1 MYDNGIVLRIDIDVG
16 VGDHAAKPL
25 GKMRHGRISTMST
38 GFPRIACA
46 LLSVAPMALS
56 AQALPGVG
64 SAKASASKVAG
75 GTGARTS
82 EIWRDTT
89 RTAAD
94 RADALVKAMT
104 RAEKLLYVHGIFP
117 PMAKPVTSDMIPS
130 AGYVP
135 GVPRL
140 GIPTLRESDASLGV
154 ANQVEQRKGDVATAL
169 PASLA
174 TAASFDPAIAYAG
187 GAMIG
192 SEARAKTFN
201 VLLAGG
207 VNLTRDA
214 WNGRNFEYLGEDP
227 LLTGVMGAASIRG
240 VQSNHIVS
248 TIKHFVLNS
257 QETGRAVLDA
267 RIDPT
272 ALRESDLLAFEI
284 AIADGKP
291 GSVMCA
297 YNRIDGDYACENK
310 FLLTDVLRR
319 DWKYTGFVM
328 SDWGAVHS
336 TEKAAN
342 AGLDQESGQ
351 ELDAKV
357 YFGTLLADAVAAG
370 RVSPAR
376 LDDMVRRILT
386 GVIASG
392 LYDNPTPT
400 SAQPIDYAANAEIAQ
415 RTAEAGIVLLKNE
428 KGLLPLAK
436 TVRSIV
442 VIGGHADVGVLSGG
456 GSSQVRSVGGVP
468 IEIPLK
474 SGAAASFARI
484 TYHSSSPLRAIR
496 ALAPNAQVTFVD
508 GTDPVAAAK
517 AARAADLAIV
527 FATHWQTEAQD
538 APSLSLPDNQDA
550 VIDAV
555 AAANRRTIVVLET
568 GGPVLMP
575 WATRVPAIVE
585 AWYPGQ
591 RGGEAIA
598 RVLFGEVDASGRLPI
613 SFPRNIEQLPRPRPI
628 TSPTGATSNDASAN
642 AGAGDASLL
651 PAYPVTYQEGAN
663 VGYRWYASRKD
674 TPLFPFGFGL
684 SYASTRI
691 SNTRFSGGTNARV
704 TFTVTNQTA
713 RTGTA
718 VPQLYATLP
727 DGGAP
732 RLVGWSR
739 QTLAAGETRT
749 VTITADPR
757 ALAQWE
763 TAGWRVKGGTYAL
776 KIATDAQTTVAA
788 GTVRLTDRRLESA
801 RAAFD
806 TP

>member
-1 MYDNGIVLRIDIDVG
+1 
-16 VGDHAAKPL
+16 
-25 GKMRHGRISTMST
+25 MST

-56 AQALPGVG
+56 AQALPRVG

-227 LLTGVMGAASIRG
+227 LLTGVMGAASIGG

-310 FLLTDVLRR
+310 FLLTNVLRG
-319 DWKYTGFVM
+319 DWRYPGFVM

-357 YFGTLLADAVAAG
+357 YFGTPLANAVAAG
-370 RVSPAR
+370 RVSTAR
-376 LDDMVRRILT
+376 LDDMVRHILT

-428 KGLLPLAK
+428 KGLLPLTK

-508 GTDPVAAAK
+508 GTDAVAAAK

-575 WATRVPAIVE
+575 WATQVPAIVE

-739 QTLAAGETRT
+739 QTLAAGETRN
-749 VTITADPR
+749 VKITADPR

-763 TAGWRVKGGTYAL
+763 GAGWRLKGGAYAL
-776 KIATDAQTTVAA
+776 KLATDAQTMISE
-788 GTVRLTDRRLESA
+788 GTVGLTDRRLASG

>member
-1 MYDNGIVLRIDIDVG
+1 MTSR
-16 VGDHAAKPL
+16 
-25 GKMRHGRISTMST
+25 
-38 GFPRIACA
+38 FPRFACA
-46 LLSVAPMALS
+46 LLSVVSPIALAAQSAPTATRTPVHAPAM
-56 AQALPGVG
+56 P
-64 SAKASASKVAG
+64 ASSPTRPLAG
-75 GTGARTS
+75 A
-82 EIWRDTT
+82 WNDTT
-89 RTAAD
+89 RPAAE

-104 RAEKLLYVHGIFP
+104 QAEKLQYVHGFFP
-117 PMAKPVTSDMIPS
+117 PMVKPAAPDMIPS

-192 SEARAKTFN
+192 KEARAKTFN

-227 LLTGVMGAASIRG
+227 LLTGIMGGASIRG

-257 QETGRAVLDA
+257 QETGRAILDA
-267 RIDPT
+267 KIDPT

-284 AIADGKP
+284 AIAEGKP

-310 FLLTDVLRR
+310 VLLTDVLRG
-319 DWKYTGFVM
+319 DWKYPGFVM

-351 ELDAKV
+351 ELDSKMF
-357 YFGTLLADAVAAG
+357 FGAPLADAVKAG
-370 RVSPAR
+370 RVSTAR
-376 LDDMVRRILT
+376 LDQMVHRILT

-392 LYDNPTPT
+392 LYDDPTPAT
-400 SAQPIDYAANAEIAQ
+400 AQPIDYAAHAEVAQ
-415 RTAEAGIVLLKNE
+415 RAAEAGIVLLKND
-428 KGLLPLAK
+428 GDVLPLAR
-436 TVRSIV
+436 TARSIV

-456 GSSQVRSVGGVP
+456 GSSQVRSVGGAP
-468 IEIPLK
+468 IEIPLT
-474 SGAAASFARI
+474 SGAAASFARV
-484 TYHSSSPLRAIR
+484 TYHASSPLRAIR
-496 ALAPNAQVTFVD
+496 AIAPQAKVMFVD
-508 GTDPVAAAK
+508 GSDPAAAAA
-517 AARAADLAIV
+517 AARAADIAIV

-555 AAANRRTIVVLET
+555 AAANRHTVVVLET

-575 WATRVPAIVE
+575 WVARVPAIVE

-598 RVLFGEVDASGRLPI
+598 RVLFGDVDASGRLPI
-613 SFPRNIEQLPRPRPI
+613 SFPRTIDQLPRPRPVV
-628 TSPTGATSNDASAN
+628 SPTGGTDNDASAN
-642 AGAGDASLL
+642 AGAGDAAAL
-651 PAYPVTYQEGAN
+651 PSYPVEYREGAD
-663 VGYRWYASRKD
+663 VGYRWYATRKD
-674 TPLFPFGFGL
+674 HPLFPFGFGL
-684 SYASTRI
+684 GYAKMQI
-691 SNTRFSGGTNARV
+691 GKPRFTGAAGTPGKADITV
-704 TFTVTNQTA
+704 TFDVTN
-713 RTGTA
+713 RGKRSGTV

-727 DGGAP
+727 GGGAP
-732 RLVGWSR
+732 RLVGWARRSIDAG
-739 QTLAAGETRT
+739 QTTSM
-749 VTITADPR
+749 TITADPR
-757 ALAQWE
+757 ALARWE
-763 TAGWRVKGGTYAL
+763 KSGWRIGGGAYAL
-776 KIATDAQTTVAA
+776 TLATDAEHPVSSGSVT
-788 GTVRLTDRRLESA
+788 LSA
-801 RAAFD
+801 RALEPGSAALD
-806 TP
+806 TH

>member
-1 MYDNGIVLRIDIDVG
+1 
-16 VGDHAAKPL
+16 
-25 GKMRHGRISTMST
+25 
-38 GFPRIACA
+38 
-46 LLSVAPMALS
+46 MALS
-56 AQALPGVG
+56 AQALPRVG

-310 FLLTDVLRR
+310 FLLTNVLRG
-319 DWKYTGFVM
+319 DWRYPGFVM

-357 YFGTLLADAVAAG
+357 YFGTPLANAVAAG
-370 RVSPAR
+370 RVSTAR
-376 LDDMVRRILT
+376 LDDMVRHILT

-428 KGLLPLAK
+428 KGLLPLTK

-508 GTDPVAAAK
+508 GTDAVAAAK

-739 QTLAAGETRT
+739 QTLAAGETRN
-749 VTITADPR
+749 VKITADPR

-763 TAGWRVKGGTYAL
+763 GAGWRLKGGAYAL
-776 KIATDAQTTVAA
+776 KLATDAQTMISE
-788 GTVRLTDRRLESA
+788 GTVGLTDRRLASG

>member
-1 MYDNGIVLRIDIDVG
+1 M
-16 VGDHAAKPL
+16 
-25 GKMRHGRISTMST
+25 TT
-38 GFPRIACA
+38 GFPRVACA
-46 LLSVAPMALS
+46 LLSVASP
-56 AQALPGVG
+56 QALAAQTPTG
-64 SAKASASKVAG
+64 G
-75 GTGARTS
+75 GTAPTPRSGHAVAARTA
-82 EIWRDTT
+82 ETWRDTT
-89 RTAAD
+89 RSAAD
-94 RADALVKAMT
+94 RADALVNAMT
-104 RAEKLLYVHGIFP
+104 KAEKLRYVHGIFP
-117 PMAKPVTSDMIPS
+117 PMAKPKTADMIPS

-227 LLTGVMGAASIRG
+227 LLTGIMGGASIRG

-257 QETGRAVLDA
+257 QETGRAILDA
-267 RIDPT
+267 RIDRT

-297 YNRIDGDYACENK
+297 YNRIDGDYACENS
-310 FLLTDVLRR
+310 FLLTDVLRG
-319 DWKYTGFVM
+319 DWKYPGFVM

-351 ELDAKV
+351 ELDSKV
-357 YFGTLLADAVAAG
+357 FFGALLADAVAAG
-370 RVSPAR
+370 RVPTAR

-392 LYDNPTPT
+392 LYDDPTPAA
-400 SAQPIDYAANAEIAQ
+400 AQPIDYTAHAEVAQ
-415 RTAEAGIVLLKNE
+415 RTAEAGIVLLKNQG
-428 KGLLPLAK
+428 GLLPLAK
-436 TVRSIV
+436 TARSIV

-456 GSSQVRSVGGVP
+456 GSSQVRSVGGAP

-474 SGAAASFARI
+474 TGAAASFARI
-484 TYHSSSPLRAIR
+484 TYHASSPLRAIR
-496 ALAPNAQVTFVD
+496 ALAPSAKVTFVD
-508 GTDPVAAAK
+508 GRDPDAAAK
-517 AARAADLAIV
+517 AARAADLVVV

-555 AAANRRTIVVLET
+555 VAANRRTVVVLET

-575 WATRVPAIVE
+575 WAARVPAIVE

-613 SFPRNIEQLPRPRPI
+613 SFPRSIEQLPRPRPVA
-628 TSPTGATSNDASAN
+628 SPSGVTNNDASAN
-642 AGAGDASLL
+642 AGAGDAGLL

-663 VGYRWYASRKD
+663 VGYRWYAARKD

-684 SYASTRI
+684 SYARTDI
-691 SNTRFSGGTNARV
+691 GKARFAGGANASV
-704 TFTVTNQTA
+704 TFEVANQGVRA
-713 RTGTA
+713 ATA
-718 VPQLYATLP
+718 VPQLYATVP
-727 DGGAP
+727 GGGVP
-732 RLVGWSR
+732 RLVGWAR
-739 QTLAAGETRT
+739 VALAAGERKS

-757 ALAQWE
+757 ALARWE
-763 TAGWRVKGGTYAL
+763 TDGWRVQGGAYAL
-776 KIATDAQTTVAA
+776 NLATDAQTTIAT
-788 GTVRLTDRRLESA
+788 GTVDVADRRLVSA
-801 RAAFD
+801 RGAFD
-806 TP
+806 TH